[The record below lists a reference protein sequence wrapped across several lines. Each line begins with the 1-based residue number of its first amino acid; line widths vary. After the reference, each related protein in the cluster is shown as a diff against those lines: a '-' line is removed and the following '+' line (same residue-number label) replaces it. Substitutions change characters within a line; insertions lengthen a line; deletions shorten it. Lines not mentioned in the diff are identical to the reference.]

1 MGFIPHV
8 YDRGNPDP
16 FEYLEVTASESFAIG
31 EALKFASGKLTKCSG
46 TTTPEYIAMQA
57 VASAPAG
64 TTIPVI
70 RVQPGTVYETE
81 LSAAFAAIAKG
92 VKVTIDTAGTGLTAT
107 TSSGVAEIVDFDGAA
122 VGDKVRCRFIH

>member
-16 FEYLEVTASESFAIG
+16 FEYLEVTASETIALG

-46 TTTPEYIAMQA
+46 TTTPEYIAMKA
-57 VASAPAG
+57 VTSAPAG
-64 TTIPVI
+64 TKIPVI
-70 RVQPGTVYETE
+70 RVQPGTVYETA

-92 VKVTIDTAGTGLTAT
+92 VKVTIDSDGTGLTAT
-107 TSSGVAEIVDFDGAA
+107 TTSGVAEIVDFDGTAS
-122 VGDKVRCRFIH
+122 GSKVRCRFIH